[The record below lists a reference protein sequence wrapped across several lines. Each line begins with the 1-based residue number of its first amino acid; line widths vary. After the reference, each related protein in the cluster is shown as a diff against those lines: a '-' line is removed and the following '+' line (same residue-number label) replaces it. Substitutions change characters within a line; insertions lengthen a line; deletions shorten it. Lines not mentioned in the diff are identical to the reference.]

1 MHKTVPIQLRSSIK
15 QEQKHCELNSLTL
28 TVFLALNLNLIKSEH
43 QDKTA
48 VTLWTKLPLQPRP
61 HTQDLSTSLD
71 LASMKDYGNNT
82 LAPIIFI

>member
-1 MHKTVPIQLRSSIK
+1 MHKTVPIQMRSSIK

-28 TVFLALNLNLIKSEH
+28 TEH
-43 QDKTA
+43 KDKTA

-61 HTQDLSTSLD
+61 HTQDLSTCLD
-71 LASMKDYGNNT
+71 LASIKDYGNNT